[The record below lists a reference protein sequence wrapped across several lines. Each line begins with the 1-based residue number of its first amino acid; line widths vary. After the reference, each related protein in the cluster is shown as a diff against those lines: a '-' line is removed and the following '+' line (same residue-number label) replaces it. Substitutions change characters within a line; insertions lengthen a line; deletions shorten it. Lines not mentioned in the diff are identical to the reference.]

1 MIKGTTANCKIKSIT
16 VTDSTATITCIL
28 YSLSPAKQNK
38 AFKFYL
44 RNKDKSLTEISK
56 NIYWID
62 RLNNYNNDSTNID
75 VNQYLETIFSI
86 DITNN
91 GTSNLI
97 ENKWIRECN
106 LVIRDMSE
114 PITSYAWVSEDLT
127 LVSKEFEIPTIKYVD
142 IYSDENFNLYVD
154 FLYKYK
160 SQADFN
166 YTNSNLKTTLNVVS
180 IYTHNILETLDIDS
194 NNSSKIHATFLNTFK
209 TPIKVQIFLKNKKG
223 DILLSTE
230 RLYTPA
236 IRQTTTY
243 IKTHKGIEKVLA
255 YYVKDN
261 TISNNEVV
269 IMQTPQSNVF
279 KRTRETNIIETPRL
293 KVNFNNAYVKLP
305 YIEEPFVSL
314 IGANTLKFVN
324 PNVDTFDN
332 CKLIVYINGIL
343 TTETYLKETNYTIE
357 NPNINPQSF
366 TILMELQ
373 GESKHLNKTKTFY
386 KQFSVTSLCSDRL
399 LCSDNTV
406 CKDS

>member
-1 MIKGTTANCKIKSIT
+1 
-16 VTDSTATITCIL
+16 
-28 YSLSPAKQNK
+28 
-38 AFKFYL
+38 
-44 RNKDKSLTEISK
+44 
-56 NIYWID
+56 
-62 RLNNYNNDSTNID
+62 
-75 VNQYLETIFSI
+75 
-86 DITNN
+86 
-91 GTSNLI
+91 
-97 ENKWIRECN
+97 
-106 LVIRDMSE
+106 
-114 PITSYAWVSEDLT
+114 
-127 LVSKEFEIPTIKYVD
+127 VSKEFEIPTIKYVD

-166 YTNSNLKTTLNVVS
+166 YTNSNLKTTINVVS

-194 NNSSKIHATFLNTFK
+194 NNSSKIHTTFLNTFK

-279 KRTRETNIIETPRL
+279 KRTRETNIIEIPRL

-314 IGANTLKFVN
+314 IGMKELKFIN

-332 CKLIVYINGIL
+332 CKLLVYIEDNLIL
-343 TTETYLKETNYTIE
+343 ETYSKETTYTIE
-357 NPNINPQSF
+357 NSNIDIQNFIIS
-366 TILMELQ
+366 MELQ

-399 LCSDNTV
+399 LCSDDTV
-406 CKDS
+406 CRDS